1 MMFME
6 SLFDEQIIS
15 TYYKLGLMSVVLSV
29 IFTKGN
35 SETWEHGYIIE
46 DQRSSQILR
55 QVVNKPRVQ
64 PNLSGGKNMD
74 LPNCLLKTLT

>member
-1 MMFME
+1 MMFMG

-15 TYYKLGLMSVVLSV
+15 AYYKLGLMSVVLSIILSV
-29 IFTKGN
+29 KITHLTKGN

-46 DQRSSQILR
+46 NQRSSQILR

-74 LPNCLLKTLT
+74 